1 MEFKLPDLGEGLH
14 EAEILNI
21 LVKEGDQVKEDQPI
35 FEVETDKAVATI
47 DAPCTGKV
55 LKIMVK
61 VGEIAKVGN
70 VIITFDTAGGAAQS
84 APSEAPAEAGANAKA
99 AKAPVSVPSDREA
112 AAAAGGNGGRNYQHA
127 APAAVVAAGPVAA
140 APATRRLAREMGVD
154 LKLIQ
159 GTGPGGRILKEDLRA
174 YAEGVPG
181 SIRAAQSTAA
191 AGTATKTAGKPHT
204 APAAPGHG
212 GGRHTPPIRRDDAP
226 GEPFTPSPMSLTP
239 FEMPDFSKYGPV
251 ERIPLRSLRRK
262 IANNMALSWQHV
274 PHVTSFDEIDITD
287 IEMYRQK
294 HEKSVTERGGK
305 LTLTVLALKAIVSG
319 LKLYPQFNSSLDEAT
334 GEIVYKYYYNIGI
347 AVATDR
353 GLIVPVI
360 KDVDKKSILELSIE
374 LAEIA
379 QKTREGKIEVDR
391 LQGGTFTVTNI
402 GAIGGTGMVPMVN
415 YPECAILGMAR
426 AAEKPAV
433 RNGEIVIR
441 TLMNVALSFD
451 HRIADGAEAAYFV
464 RHISECLSDPFK
476 LLMEV

>member
-14 EAEILNI
+14 EAEILNV

-70 VIITFDTAGGAAQS
+70 VIITFDTAGGAATAVESQAPAQKAAPANAAASASS
-84 APSEAPAEAGANAKA
+84 APSK
-99 AKAPVSVPSDREA
+99 A
-112 AAAAGGNGGRNYQHA
+112 AAAAPEREAAVSGNGRNYNT
-127 APAAVVAAGPVAA
+127 VVAVAVADGPVAA

-154 LKLIQ
+154 IKMIQ
-159 GTGPGGRILKEDLRA
+159 GSGPAGRILKEDIRA
-174 YAEGVPG
+174 FAEGVPG
-181 SIRAAQSTAA
+181 SVRGAATAA
-191 AGTATKTAGKPHT
+191 PSGAGKTAAGKPSA
-204 APAAPGHG
+204 APAAPG
-212 GGRHTPPIRRDDAP
+212 GRHNAPARRDESS
-226 GEPFTPSPMSLTP
+226 EPFTPMPMSLSP
-239 FEMPDFSKYGPV
+239 FDMPDFSKYGPV
-251 ERIPLRSLRRK
+251 ERVPLRSLRRK
-262 IANNMALSWQHV
+262 IATNMAQSWTHV

-287 IEMYRQK
+287 IEKYRAR
-294 HEKSVTERGGK
+294 HEKSVSERGGK

-334 GEIVYKYYYNIGI
+334 SEIVYKHFYNIGI

-360 KDVDKKSILELSIE
+360 KDVDKKSIVELSVE

-433 RNGEIVIR
+433 YEGQICIR
-441 TLMNVALSFD
+441 TLLNVALSFD

-464 RHISECLSDPFK
+464 RHIRECLSDPFK
-476 LLMEV
+476 LMMEV

>member
-70 VIITFDTAGGAAQS
+70 VIITFDTADGAVLPERE
-84 APSEAPAEAGANAKA
+84 APSEEGAHSKTTKPPVNVPA
-99 AKAPVSVPSDREA
+99 DREA
-112 AAAAGGNGGRNYQHA
+112 AAAASGNGGRSYQHA

-181 SIRAAQSTAA
+181 SARTPQTAGA
-191 AGTATKTAGKPHT
+191 TATATQTTSKHT
-204 APAAPGHG
+204 APAAPGN
-212 GGRHTPPIRRDDAP
+212 GGRHTPPTRRDEGP
-226 GEPFTPSPMSLTP
+226 SEPFTPSPMSLTP

-251 ERIPLRSLRRK
+251 ERVPLRSLRRK

-294 HEKSVTERGGK
+294 HEKSVSERGGK
-305 LTLTVLALKAIVSG
+305 LTLTVLALKAIVAG

>member
-21 LVKEGDQVKEDQPI
+21 LVKEGDMVKEDQPI

-55 LKIMVK
+55 TKILVK

-70 VIITFDTAGGAAQS
+70 VIITFDTASSTAGSEEKTAAAASTKSGAT
-84 APSEAPAEAGANAKA
+84 AKQA
-99 AKAPVSVPSDREA
+99 AADTDTKA

-127 APAAVVAAGPVAA
+127 AATPVAHAGPVAA

-154 LKLIQ
+154 LKMIQ
-159 GTGPGGRILKEDLRA
+159 GTGPGGRIMKEDLRA

-181 SIRAAQSTAA
+181 SVRTGQTAA
-191 AGTATKTAGKPHT
+191 TKAAPSKPHT
-204 APAAPGHG
+204 ATPGGGAPGA
-212 GGRHTPPIRRDDAP
+212 RHTAPARRDEPA
-226 GEPFTPSPMSLTP
+226 EPFTPTPMSLTP
-239 FEMPDFSKYGPV
+239 YEMPDFSKYGPI
-251 ERIPLRSLRRK
+251 ERVPLRSLRRK
-262 IANNMALSWQHV
+262 IANNMALSWVHV
-274 PHVTSFDEIDITD
+274 PHVTSFDEVDITE
-287 IEMYRQK
+287 IEAYRQK
-294 HEKSVTERGGK
+294 HEKSVAERGGK
-305 LTLTVLALKAIVSG
+305 LTLTVLALKAVVAA

-334 GEIVYKYYYNIGI
+334 SEIVYKHYYNIGI
-347 AVATDR
+347 AVATER

-360 KDVDKKSILELSIE
+360 KDADKKSIVELSIE

-391 LQGGTFTVTNI
+391 LQGGTFTITNI

-426 AAEKPAV
+426 AAEKPVV

-441 TLMNVALSFD
+441 TMLNVALSFD

-464 RHISECLSDPFK
+464 RHIAECLSDPFK

>member
-21 LVKEGDQVKEDQPI
+21 LVKEGDIVKEDQPI

-55 LKIMVK
+55 TNILVK

-70 VIITFDTAGGAAQS
+70 VIITFDTSGGAAGQEDKTAAASKTSAAAVSSSIKPAS
-84 APSEAPAEAGANAKA
+84 APA
-99 AKAPVSVPSDREA
+99 DRQA
-112 AAAAGGNGGRNYQHA
+112 AAAAGGNGDRNYQHA
-127 APAAVVAAGPVAA
+127 AAPATHKGPVAA
-140 APATRRLAREMGVD
+140 APATRRLAREMDVD
-154 LKLIQ
+154 LKMIQ

-181 SIRAAQSTAA
+181 SVRGAGQPA
-191 AGTATKTAGKPHT
+191 AGAGKAPAGKPHT
-204 APAAPGHG
+204 APATG
-212 GGRHTPPIRRDDAP
+212 GGPGARHTTPTRRDEPA
-226 GEPFTPSPMSLTP
+226 EPFTPTPMSLTP
-239 FEMPDFSKYGPV
+239 YEMPDFSKFGPV
-251 ERIPLRSLRRK
+251 ERAPLRSLRRK
-262 IANNMALSWQHV
+262 IANNMALSWAHV
-274 PHVTSFDEIDITD
+274 PHVTSFDEVDITD
-287 IEMYRQK
+287 IETYRQK
-294 HEKSVTERGGK
+294 HEKSVAERGGK
-305 LTLTVLALKAIVSG
+305 LTLTVLAMKALVAA
-319 LKLYPQFNSSLDEAT
+319 LRLYPQFNSSLDEAT
-334 GEIVYKYYYNIGI
+334 SEIVYKHYYNIGI
-347 AVATDR
+347 AVATER

-360 KDVDKKSILELSIE
+360 KDADQKSVVDLSIE

-391 LQGGTFTVTNI
+391 LQGGTFTITNI

-426 AAEKPAV
+426 AQEKPVV
-433 RNGEIVIR
+433 RHGEIVIR
-441 TLMNVALSFD
+441 TMLNVALSFD

-464 RHISECLSDPFK
+464 RHFAECLSDPFK

>member
-1 MEFKLPDLGEGLH
+1 
-14 EAEILNI
+14 
-21 LVKEGDQVKEDQPI
+21 
-35 FEVETDKAVATI
+35 
-47 DAPCTGKV
+47 
-55 LKIMVK
+55 
-61 VGEIAKVGN
+61 
-70 VIITFDTAGGAAQS
+70 
-84 APSEAPAEAGANAKA
+84 
-99 AKAPVSVPSDREA
+99 
-112 AAAAGGNGGRNYQHA
+112 
-127 APAAVVAAGPVAA
+127 
-140 APATRRLAREMGVD
+140 
-154 LKLIQ
+154 
-159 GTGPGGRILKEDLRA
+159 
-174 YAEGVPG
+174 
-181 SIRAAQSTAA
+181 
-191 AGTATKTAGKPHT
+191 
-204 APAAPGHG
+204 
-212 GGRHTPPIRRDDAP
+212 
-226 GEPFTPSPMSLTP
+226 MSLTP

-251 ERIPLRSLRRK
+251 ERVPLRSLRRK

-294 HEKSVTERGGK
+294 HEKSVSERGGK
-305 LTLTVLALKAIVSG
+305 LTLTVLALKAIVAG

>member
-61 VGEIAKVGN
+61 VGQIAKVGN
-70 VIITFDTAGGAAQS
+70 VIITFDTAGSAALP
-84 APSEAPAEAGANAKA
+84 AHEASS
-99 AKAPVSVPSDREA
+99 PVSVPTDRDA
-112 AAAAGGNGGRNYQHA
+112 AAAASGNGGRNYQHA
-127 APAAVVAAGPVAA
+127 APAKVVAAGPVAA

-154 LKLIQ
+154 LKMIQ

-181 SIRAAQSTAA
+181 SVRTPQPASSTA
-191 AGTATKTAGKPHT
+191 TTSKTAGKPHT

-212 GGRHTPPIRRDDAP
+212 GRHTPPTRRDEAP

-239 FEMPDFSKYGPV
+239 FEMPDFSKYGPI

-287 IEMYRQK
+287 IEAYRSK
-294 HEKSVTERGGK
+294 HEKSISERGGK
-305 LTLTVLALKAIVSG
+305 LTLTVLAMKAVVSA

-334 GEIVYKYYYNIGI
+334 GEIVYKHYYNIGI
-347 AVATDR
+347 AVATER

-360 KDVDKKSILELSIE
+360 RDVDQKSIVDLSIE

-379 QKTREGKIEVDR
+379 QKTREGKVEVER
-391 LQGGTFTVTNI
+391 LQGGTFTITNI

>member
-70 VIITFDTAGGAAQS
+70 VIITFDTADGAAQS

-154 LKLIQ
+154 LKMIQ

-181 SIRAAQSTAA
+181 SVRAPQSTAA

-204 APAAPGHG
+204 APTAPGHG
-212 GGRHTPPIRRDDAP
+212 GGRHTPPTRRDDAP
-226 GEPFTPSPMSLTP
+226 GEPFTPSPISLTP